1 MMKNFFKILL
11 CQTLVF
17 ISEVFIHLKNCIDDC
32 IYDCGC
38 ILKYQFIAC
47 HDIAEIKQSVCETS
61 QHEIQVLN
69 SAFFKLIT
77 TRIKTT
83 SSKTGGEVGVTRLKV
98 VIFLENEFEKAEFKT
113 RIFKRQSEGPIVDK
127 SPTRKK
133 KLV

>member
-83 SSKTGGEVGVTRLKV
+83 SSKTGGEVGFSRRKV
-98 VIFLENEFEKAEFKT
+98 VIFPKKMSLPAVGGNFPPKAGKET
-113 RIFKRQSEGPIVDK
+113 YPRYQYSR
-127 SPTRKK
+127 
-133 KLV
+133 